1 MSINPADTD
10 KKKEAGVDFIR
21 AIVNEDMKTGK
32 YQGRVHTRFP
42 PEPNGYLHLGHAKS
56 ICLNFGLAQEYGG
69 KCNLRLDDTNPLKET
84 PEYVESIKTDVRW
97 LGFDWE
103 ERMFHASDYFERLF
117 ELAVQLIKAGKA
129 YVDDL
134 TPEQIR
140 EYRGTLKE
148 PGKNSPYRDRSAEE
162 NLDLFMRMRNGEF
175 EDGSRVLRAK
185 IDMASPN
192 MVMRDPTIYRIRRA
206 HHHRT
211 GDAWCIYPMYDFTHC
226 ISDSIE
232 GITHSICTLEFENN
246 RELYDWMLNTLELY
260 HPQQIEFARL
270 NLTHTVL
277 SKRKLIQLVEES
289 HVSGWDDPRMPTLS
303 GVRRRGITPEALRE
317 FCARIG
323 VAKADSMVDYGLLE
337 FCAREHL
344 NRIAPRLMAVLDPV
358 KVVIENYPEGQ
369 VEEFEMPLN
378 PEDESQGTRMVPFSR
393 ELYIERDDF
402 REQAPNKKFFRLA
415 IGKEVRL
422 RYAYYITCND
432 VVKDEHGNI
441 TELRCTYDPA
451 TRGGWSDDGRK
462 VKGTLHWVSAAHAV
476 PAQVRLY
483 DKLFTVE
490 NPNAAEEGK
499 TFVDYLNPDSLSVV
513 TGYLEP
519 ALKNMEHGS
528 RVQFERI
535 GYFCV
540 DPDSTADAPVF
551 NRTVT
556 LKDSWAKIANKQD

>member
-1 MSINPADTD
+1 
-10 KKKEAGVDFIR
+10 
-21 AIVNEDMKTGK
+21 
-32 YQGRVHTRFP
+32 
-42 PEPNGYLHLGHAKS
+42 
-56 ICLNFGLAQEYGG
+56 
-69 KCNLRLDDTNPLKET
+69 
-84 PEYVESIKTDVRW
+84 
-97 LGFDWE
+97 
-103 ERMFHASDYFERLF
+103 
-117 ELAVQLIKAGKA
+117 
-129 YVDDL
+129 
-134 TPEQIR
+134 
-140 EYRGTLKE
+140 
-148 PGKNSPYRDRSAEE
+148 
-162 NLDLFMRMRNGEF
+162 
-175 EDGSRVLRAK
+175 
-185 IDMASPN
+185 
-192 MVMRDPTIYRIRRA
+192 
-206 HHHRT
+206 
-211 GDAWCIYPMYDFTHC
+211 
-226 ISDSIE
+226 
-232 GITHSICTLEFENN
+232 
-246 RELYDWMLNTLELY
+246 
-260 HPQQIEFARL
+260 
-270 NLTHTVL
+270 
-277 SKRKLIQLVEES
+277 
-289 HVSGWDDPRMPTLS
+289 
-303 GVRRRGITPEALRE
+303 
-317 FCARIG
+317 
-323 VAKADSMVDYGLLE
+323 MVDYGLLE

>member
-1 MSINPADTD
+1 
-10 KKKEAGVDFIR
+10 
-21 AIVNEDMKTGK
+21 
-32 YQGRVHTRFP
+32 
-42 PEPNGYLHLGHAKS
+42 
-56 ICLNFGLAQEYGG
+56 
-69 KCNLRLDDTNPLKET
+69 
-84 PEYVESIKTDVRW
+84 
-97 LGFDWE
+97 
-103 ERMFHASDYFERLF
+103 
-117 ELAVQLIKAGKA
+117 
-129 YVDDL
+129 VDDL

-277 SKRKLIQLVEES
+277 SKRKLIQLVEEG

-415 IGKEVRL
+415 IGSAAALCLLHHLQRCGEGRTRQHNRTALHVRPRHPRRL
-422 RYAYYITCND
+422 VRRRTQ
-432 VVKDEHGNI
+432 GQ
-441 TELRCTYDPA
+441 RDPA
-451 TRGGWSDDGRK
+451 LGFRR
-462 VKGTLHWVSAAHAV
+462 
-476 PAQVRLY
+476 PRR
-483 DKLFTVE
+483 
-490 NPNAAEEGK
+490 
-499 TFVDYLNPDSLSVV
+499 
-513 TGYLEP
+513 TGS
-519 ALKNMEHGS
+519 G
-528 RVQFERI
+528 
-535 GYFCV
+535 
-540 DPDSTADAPVF
+540 APVRQAVHRGKSQCRRRRQNICGLSESRF
-551 NRTVT
+551 TFRGDG
-556 LKDSWAKIANKQD
+556 LP

>member
-1 MSINPADTD
+1 MSTNPADTD
-10 KKKEAGVDFIR
+10 NKKEAGVDFIR
-21 AIVNEDMKTGK
+21 AIVNDDMKTGK

-69 KCNLRLDDTNPLKET
+69 KCNLRFDDTNPLKET
-84 PEYVESIKTDVRW
+84 PEFVESIKTDVRW

-117 ELAVQLIKAGKA
+117 ELAVQLIKLGKA

-134 TPEQIR
+134 SAEEIR

-148 PGKNSPYRDRSAEE
+148 AGKNSPYRDRSVEE
-162 NLDLFMRMRNGEF
+162 NLDLFQRMRDGEF
-175 EDGSRVLRAK
+175 EDGTKVLRAK

-192 MVMRDPTIYRIRRA
+192 MVMRDPTLYRIRRA

-232 GITHSICTLEFENN
+232 TITHSICTLEFENN
-246 RELYDWMLNTLELY
+246 RELYNWMLETLGLY
-260 HPQQIEFARL
+260 RPQQIEFARL

-277 SKRKLIQLVEES
+277 SKRKLIQLVEEG
-289 HVSGWDDPRMPTLS
+289 HVRGWDDPRMPTLS
-303 GVRRRGITPEALRE
+303 GVRRRGIPPEALRE
-317 FCARIG
+317 FCSRIG

-337 FCAREHL
+337 FCTREHL
-344 NRIAPRLMAVLDPV
+344 NRVAPRLMAVLDPV

-378 PEDESQGTRMVPFSR
+378 PEDETQGTRMVPFSR
-393 ELYIERDDF
+393 ELYIEREDF

-432 VVKDEHGNI
+432 VVKDAEGNI
-441 TELRCTYDPA
+441 TELRCTYDPE
-451 TRGGWSDDGRK
+451 TRGGWSNDGRK
-462 VKGTLHWVSAAHAV
+462 VKGTLHWVSAAHTV
-476 PAQVRLY
+476 PAEVRLY
-483 DKLFTVE
+483 EKLFTLE
-490 NPNAAEEGK
+490 NPNATEESK
-499 TFVDYLNPDSLSVV
+499 TFVDYLNPESFKAI
-513 TGYLEP
+513 TGYIEP
-519 ALKNMEHGS
+519 ALKDMPHGTQ
-528 RVQFERI
+528 VQFERI

-540 DPDSTADAPVF
+540 DPDATAEKPVF

-556 LKDSWAKIANKQD
+556 LKDSWAKIAKKTD

>member
-277 SKRKLIQLVEES
+277 SKRKLIQLVEEG

>member
-103 ERMFHASDYFERLF
+103 DRMFHASDYFERLF

-277 SKRKLIQLVEES
+277 SKRKLIQLVEEG